1 MNNRKRKRKKKE
13 NYIITID
20 NVQRNDIGE
29 DIFTFSTVGEYF
41 SEGDTRVI
49 AYEDS
54 AATGFEGSETTLE
67 VTPGKVTMVRTGPY
81 PSSLVLEKGKRHTCH
96 YDVFGETLLM
106 GIHTH
111 RLNNEL
117 TDSGG
122 TLDFSYSLDLN
133 ANDFAHNELKIT
145 VREKTTPDA

>member
-1 MNNRKRKRKKKE
+1 MKKRKKKE

-20 NVQRNDIGE
+20 NIQRHDSGE
-29 DIFTFSTVGEYF
+29 DRFTFSTVGDYF
-41 SEGDTRVI
+41 TEGDTRVI
-49 AYEDS
+49 AYQDS
-54 AATGFEGSETTLE
+54 AATGFEGSETTLH
-67 VTPGKVTMVRTGPY
+67 VSPGMVTMIRTGEY
-81 PSSLVLEKGKRHTCH
+81 ASSLILEKGKRHTCH
-96 YDVFGETLLM
+96 YGTPIGDLPL
-106 GIHTH
+106 GIYTS

-133 ANDFAHNELKIT
+133 ANLFASTDLKIT